1 MPSTSVSTRDALLDA
16 AYDAAVSGDWA
27 RTRMVDVSLA
37 AVLSRQ
43 TLYNEF
49 GSKDALAQAMAMR
62 EIQRFIEG
70 TERALDETH
79 PDDPIQAVGAAAL
92 FPPQRAADNPLLKA
106 ALTDDT
112 SGLLS
117 FLTSRGEPALL
128 AARAS
133 FESYYSTHWPDLSRE
148 AITVAAETIV
158 RLTISYLTV
167 PADVP
172 AEAVAQRMSDLA
184 RRLLRE
190 DTNR

>member
-27 RTRMVDVSLA
+27 RTRMADVA
-37 AVLSRQ
+37 RVAGVSRQ

-62 EIQRFIEG
+62 EIQHFIEG

-92 FPPQRAADNPLLKA
+92 YTLQRAADNPLLKA

-128 AARAS
+128 AARTS
-133 FESYYSTHWPDLSRE
+133 FENYYSTHWPGLPRD
-148 AITVAAETIV
+148 AITLAAETIV

-172 AEAVAQRMSDLA
+172 AEVVAQRMSDLA
-184 RRLLRE
+184 RTFLRE
-190 DTNR
+190 ETA